1 MHRKICGRGERATK
15 GSALASPILLHSVS
29 AGDQWSP
36 LRAVFARH
44 PPSSVV
50 LNVVKDLKHTVSLYS
65 VLGFEILRRIRSS
78 E

>member
-29 AGDQWSP
+29 
-36 LRAVFARH
+36 AVFARH